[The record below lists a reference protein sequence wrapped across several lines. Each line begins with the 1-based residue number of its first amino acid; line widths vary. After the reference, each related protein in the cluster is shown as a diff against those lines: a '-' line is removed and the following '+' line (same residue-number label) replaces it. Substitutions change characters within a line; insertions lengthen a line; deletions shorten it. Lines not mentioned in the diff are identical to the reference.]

1 MTLTSQDKDLTLT
14 TPHGIFNHRV
24 GFLVFQ
30 QGRVLLQD
38 AGAGYW
44 FVTGG
49 RVAFG
54 ESTAETVTRE
64 IAEEL
69 QTTADSTELAGLVE
83 NFFVIKG
90 KPFHEVMVLYR
101 ANYTAALQVPKTD
114 IHGKPF
120 QTGWFT
126 ENELRNTSLKPD
138 FLKEKLFSFQTGF
151 QHVIH
156 RDPGIAAPL

>member
-14 TPHGIFNHRV
+14 TPHGVFNHRV

-54 ESTAETVTRE
+54 ESTAETVARE

-69 QTTADSTELAGLVE
+69 QTPADHLELAGLVE
-83 NFFVIKG
+83 NFFAIKG
-90 KPFHEVMVLYR
+90 RPFHEVMVLYR
-101 ANYTAALQVPKTD
+101 ATYTAPLKVPTVD
-114 IHGKPF
+114 IAGKPF
-120 QTGWFT
+120 TTGWFS
-126 ENELRNTSLKPD
+126 EAELLTASVKPE
-138 FLKEKLFSFQTGF
+138 FLKQKLFSFQTGF

-156 RDPGIAAPL
+156 RDPSAFTA